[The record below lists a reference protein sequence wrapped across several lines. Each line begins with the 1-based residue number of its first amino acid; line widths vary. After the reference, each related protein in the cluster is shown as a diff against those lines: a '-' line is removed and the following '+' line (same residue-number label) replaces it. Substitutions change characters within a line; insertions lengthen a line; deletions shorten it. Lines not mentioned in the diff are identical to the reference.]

1 MMKPMSIC
9 FNFSPSPFCKHDEP
23 NCHLKSLDIDDLNSA
38 AQSLNPIVTLA
49 MVELHPSSS
58 QFAPHAK
65 SKTQGVHEFF
75 ARP

>member
-23 NCHLKSLDIDDLNSA
+23 ECHSKSLDIDDLNSA

-49 MVELHPSSS
+49 MVELHHSSS

-65 SKTQGVHEFF
+65 SLKDTMGS
-75 ARP
+75 